1 MGMRYHKIDLTPT
14 HQFSHSSLHRIHATY
29 QSVGFSLELCDFLNS
44 NLGLYWAARGDSG
57 YLTTSSRWDNG
68 FSNWLLLQQ

>member
-44 NLGLYWAARGDSG
+44 NLGLY
-57 YLTTSSRWDNG
+57 
-68 FSNWLLLQQ
+68 